1 MPICED
7 PFAILGVSP
16 EASPADVKRAY
27 RRLAMHWH
35 PDRNPAAL
43 AEAEFKRVNAA
54 YELFLDPQRLAE
66 WRQAQTASEAS
77 EASERRQRES
87 KASASKARE
96 SKGEGSRSGAGKA
109 AGKES
114 AQSAQS
120 EQSEQSAGEDLTQAL
135 TLTLEEAAFGC
146 RKTIALVQGVRCA
159 GCRSSGR
166 VQYRNSVPC
175 KQCSGCGRLSQG
187 GGETSVCAG
196 CGGRGFLRETDCPD
210 CSGSGWL
217 QQARTLS
224 VTVPAGL
231 LAGERLRLAGQA
243 PLPAG
248 SGAGGGAA
256 GQAGD
261 LYLEIKLAAH
271 PLFVLHGRDVHCQ
284 VPVSAYRLLC
294 GGRIEVPSLGGTTTL
309 KLSPDPQQPLEYRLP
324 GQGWPAKGRHRA
336 GDLLLQLQRIQPQSV
351 SAPDV
356 ELLERLEQRLAG
368 DLARRAPELAVWE
381 AAMRARRKLAGA

>member
-1 MPICED
+1 MTICED

-66 WRQAQTASEAS
+66 WRRAQAAS
-77 EASERRQRES
+77 EASERWQRES

-96 SKGEGSRSGAGKA
+96 SKGDGSRSGARKP
-109 AGKES
+109 AGR
-114 AQSAQS
+114 
-120 EQSEQSAGEDLTQAL
+120 QSEQSAGEDLTQAL

-159 GCRSSGR
+159 SCRSSGR

-217 QQARTLS
+217 HQPRTLS

-248 SGAGGGAA
+248 SGGGGGDA

-351 SAPDV
+351 SAQDV

-381 AAMRARRKLAGA
+381 AAMRVRRKLAGA

>member
-1 MPICED
+1 MTICED

-66 WRQAQTASEAS
+66 WRQAQAASEAG
-77 EASERRQRES
+77 ERRQREG
-87 KASASKARE
+87 KGSASKARE
-96 SKGEGSRSGAGKA
+96 SKGDGSSSGARKA
-109 AGKES
+109 AGK
-114 AQSAQS
+114 QN
-120 EQSEQSAGEDLTQAL
+120 EQSAGEDLTQAL
-135 TLTLEEAAFGC
+135 TLTFEEAALGC

-159 GCRSSGR
+159 SCRSSGR
-166 VQYRNSVPC
+166 VQHRNSVPC
-175 KQCSGCGRLSQG
+175 KHCSGCGRLSQG
-187 GGETSVCAG
+187 GGETRICTS

-217 QQARTLS
+217 HQPRTLS

-248 SGAGGGAA
+248 SGGGGSDA
-256 GQAGD
+256 GKAGD

-309 KLSPDPQQPLEYRLP
+309 KLSTDPQQPLEYRLP
-324 GQGWPAKGRHRA
+324 GQGWPAKGRHKA